1 MNNLLRGCALLI
13 GAVQLTFGPVAIG
26 LASESVLQADE
37 QKTDQPAVASIARI
51 EQALGGRLG
60 VAVLDTGGGRRLE
73 YHAGDRFPI
82 CSTFKFL
89 AAAAVLQKV
98 DKKELQLDRKISYG
112 PADLLEWAPI
122 TKQHVQEGSMI
133 LHALCAAAIEYSD
146 NTAGN
151 LLLQTIGGPPG
162 LTEFVRSL
170 ADSVTRLDR
179 NEPTLNTAIKGDERD
194 TTSPASMLTDLKTLL
209 LGDTL
214 SAASRQQ
221 LEVWLVK
228 NTTGDKRLRA
238 GLPATWQVGD
248 KTGTGENGARGDIA
262 IVRPPNRAPILVAVY
277 TAESAAPNEKINEA
291 FAAIGRVVGDG
302 FGVVP

>member
-13 GAVQLTFGPVAIG
+13 GGAQLTFGSVSIG
-26 LASESVLQADE
+26 LASESVSQADE
-37 QKTDQPAVASIARI
+37 QKTDRPAVASIATI
-51 EQALGGRLG
+51 EQGLGGRLG

-73 YHAGDRFPI
+73 YHAGDRFPL

-98 DKKELQLDRKISYG
+98 DKKELQLD
-112 PADLLEWAPI
+112 P
-122 TKQHVQEGSMI
+122 KQHVQDGGMT
-133 LHALCAAAIEYSD
+133 LDALCAAAIEYSD

-151 LLLQTIGGPPG
+151 LLLQTIGGPQG

-170 ADSVTRLDR
+170 GDSLTRLDR

-194 TTSPASMLTDLKTLL
+194 TTSPAAMLNDLKSLL

-221 LEVWLVK
+221 LEAWLVK

-262 IVRPPNRAPILVAVY
+262 IVRPPNRAPILVVVY
-277 TAESAAPNEKINEA
+277 TVESAAPNEKTNDA
-291 FAAIGRVVGDG
+291 FAAVGKLVGDG